1 VTSGNQNATKTSET
15 LKSAERLTSNRSR
28 SLEAQVDAFMQ
39 QLKSTRVED
48 VRSNAEIFGDLLVS
62 FSATFDTDMERLLSV
77 VLDDKSQSINMASLR
92 SQLKKLVSE

>member
-1 VTSGNQNATKTSET
+1 MTSGNQNITKISNT
-15 LKSAERLTSNRSR
+15 LKSAEGLTSNRSR

-48 VRSNAEIFGDLLVS
+48 VRSNADIFGDLLVS
-62 FSATFDTDMERLLSV
+62 FSATFDTDMERLLAV

>member
-1 VTSGNQNATKTSET
+1 MTSDNQNATKTSDT

-28 SLEAQVDAFMQ
+28 PLEAQVDAFMQ

-62 FSATFDTDMERLLSV
+62 FSATFNTDMEKLLAV

>member
-1 VTSGNQNATKTSET
+1 MTSGNQNITKISNT
-15 LKSAERLTSNRSR
+15 LKSAEGLTPNRSR

-48 VRSNAEIFGDLLVS
+48 VRSNADIFGDLLVS
-62 FSATFDTDMERLLSV
+62 FSATFDTDMERLLAV